1 MHPTRAGKA
10 GSWLHFRLGRAT
22 EPRAASG
29 RPCGYAHRPQPACC
43 HVTRVRSGKGDS
55 QSTTT
60 DREANL
66 GVSGSH
72 LVPPGRPSSWLGHL
86 SKISRKEWNPC
97 QAGGRPVAVDVD
109 PNTQKKDFFKIFQFR
124 SRGHAGFSQPA
135 KTAYQS
141 RKPIENGVG
150 KSTAHVGWFWSQTPN
165 FEPVE
170 LLVPPLPPP
179 DIPRLRLPFCSK
191 NTPAKFGGCPRGGQF
206 RVGAPAMGASCE
218 AGVII
223 LRI

>member
-1 MHPTRAGKA
+1 MMLFLEQLPKIPPPLDGRLRTAEQPFLHPTRAGKA

-22 EPRAASG
+22 GPRAASG

-43 HVTRVRSGKGDS
+43 HVTQVHSGKGDS

-97 QAGGRPVAVDVD
+97 QAGGRSVAVDVD
-109 PNTQKKDFFKIFQFR
+109 PNIQFFFQKFPIFIREVTPGSPSPRKPHIKVGSLANTDLLSQQAC
-124 SRGHAGFSQPA
+124 RGGFGVPWAHAPSHLGCHTHNKSQPHRFP
-135 KTAYQS
+135 S
-141 RKPIENGVG
+141 
-150 KSTAHVGWFWSQTPN
+150 FWGY
-165 FEPVE
+165 
-170 LLVPPLPPP
+170 
-179 DIPRLRLPFCSK
+179 
-191 NTPAKFGGCPRGGQF
+191 A
-206 RVGAPAMGASCE
+206 
-218 AGVII
+218 
-223 LRI
+223 

>member
-1 MHPTRAGKA
+1 MVLFLEYFPKKIPRPPRARDRRLRTAERPFLHPTRAGKA

-22 EPRAASG
+22 GSRAASG

-43 HVTRVRSGKGDS
+43 HVTQVRSGKGDS
-55 QSTTT
+55 QSTST

-97 QAGGRPVAVDVD
+97 QARGRSVAVDVD
-109 PNTQKKDFFKIFQFR
+109 PNTQKKNSEISDFD
-124 SRGHAGFSQPA
+124 SGGHAGFSQPA

-141 RKPIENGVG
+141 RKSSKRRPV
-150 KSTAHVGWFWSQTPN
+150 KS
-165 FEPVE
+165 
-170 LLVPPLPPP
+170 
-179 DIPRLRLPFCSK
+179 
-191 NTPAKFGGCPRGGQF
+191 
-206 RVGAPAMGASCE
+206 
-218 AGVII
+218 AG
-223 LRI
+223 L